1 MNIVKV
7 DFDLKRGTHEP
18 LLFRPVD
25 ASGKILKLSVIE
37 SAVLNIRPIY
47 GLPMSFNLDVT
58 DDGLS
63 VILKPSDT
71 KMLTWSVADYEV
83 KVNVRGVIKVIFEG
97 RLKLAADLGV

>member
-1 MNIVKV
+1 
-7 DFDLKRGTHEP
+7 
-18 LLFRPVD
+18 
-25 ASGKILKLSVIE
+25 
-37 SAVLNIRPIY
+37 
-47 GLPMSFNLDVT
+47 MSFNLDVT

-83 KVNVRGVIKVIFEG
+83 KVNVHGVIKVIFEG